1 MRTLAIKGAWIILAC
16 SAASVLAGEPIW
28 LETEQFDQSGGWT
41 ADAQFIDQMGS
52 TYLMAIG
59 LGQPVGDA
67 LTTLRPP
74 RAARYRL
81 WARTKDW
88 APKHHPGRFQIVL
101 DGRPPDHVFGESGLS
116 GWCWEDGGV
125 HQLSDEVQVQL
136 HDLTGYYARC
146 DAILLTDDL
155 SWTPPEEQ
163 EAVDRLRAQLGGASR
178 NVVQMPERDVIVVGG
193 GLAGCTAAVA
203 AARNGAST
211 VLIQNRPIL
220 GGNASTEILVPP
232 VGVWPGVYRERYPLD
247 PRETGLMEEYRT
259 AGNQRVSEGKLYSK
273 RLLRF
278 VELEPN
284 LDLYLNTH
292 ATGVEMVPPAD
303 ATSDAGRRIAAVLA
317 VDTKT
322 GRRMRFPGKIFLDS
336 SGDAVVGAAA
346 GAEFRHGKEPKSMY
360 GEPWAPETAS
370 QQTMGSGLKYFPQDT
385 GSPQPFEAP
394 PWIYRFPRCQD
405 FGPER
410 HPPLPQT
417 SAIGYQWK
425 FELGGLRDTYADA
438 EEIRDDLLRLI
449 YGLWDHTK
457 NHCDDSREKAA
468 TYKLA
473 WVGYVA
479 GKRENRRLIGD
490 YVLTQNDIGS
500 QTLFDDRVAFGGW
513 SVDDHYSAGFFH
525 DGPTGRHLD
534 HPEHHYRG
542 VPFSIPFRCLY
553 SKNVDNLLMAGRDI
567 SASHLALADTRVMLT
582 CAVIGHAAGA
592 GAAICIENTAT
603 PRVICQHH
611 IGELQQRLLKEGAHI
626 IHLEADD
633 PRDLAPRAR
642 VTASSEQTRIGGE
655 VMAAE
660 KIVNGYARAVGE
672 GIGAETNAWGADP
685 HAPGPHWVEL
695 AWPEPVALNVVHVT
709 FQTAELA
716 PKSFAVEAWQQGQW
730 TRVAEVSDNRH
741 RRHVLGL
748 DRITASKLRVTLDEP
763 AGICEI
769 RVYDEPQRLVEIA
782 RRAHHNMRLPDRGPW
797 LPWTETD
804 QFENLDGLVIDSS
817 QAIATGA
824 WTHSTWSD
832 RFILDGYLH
841 DGDTGKG
848 AKSLRFVP
856 QLAAAGKYEVRIA
869 YVAYGNRATNTP
881 ITIHTRTGAK
891 TIRINQRAEPPID
904 GLFLSLGR
912 FDLAPQTAAVEI
924 RNDQTDGYVVVD
936 AVQFIP

>member
-1 MRTLAIKGAWIILAC
+1 MRTGAIIGAWILFAC
-16 SAASVLAGEPIW
+16 SAASMRAAAPVW
-28 LETEQFDQSGGWT
+28 LETEQFDQPGGWT

-52 TYLMAIG
+52 PYLMAIG
-59 LGQPVGDA
+59 LGEPVDDA
-67 LTTLRPP
+67 LATVHVP

-88 APKHHPGRFQIVL
+88 APEHHPGRFQIVL
-101 DGRPPDHVFGESGLS
+101 DDRPVDHVFGESGLP
-116 GWCWEDGGV
+116 GWRWEDGGV
-125 HQLSDEVQVQL
+125 YQLSDEVEVRL
-136 HDLTGYYARC
+136 RDLTGYYARC
-146 DAILLTDDL
+146 DAILLSDNL
-155 SWTPPEEQ
+155 SWTPPPEQ
-163 EAVDRLRAQLGGASR
+163 EAVDELRERLGGTSR
-178 NVVQMPERDVIVVGG
+178 EVVQMPGRDVIVVGG

-203 AARNGAST
+203 AARGGAST

-232 VGVWPGVYRERYPLD
+232 VGVWPGVYRARYPLD

-284 LDLYLNTH
+284 LDLHLNTH
-292 ATGVEMVPPAD
+292 ATGVEMISSAD
-303 ATSDAGRRIAAVLA
+303 RRIAAVLA
-317 VDTKT
+317 VDVQT
-322 GRRMRFPGKIFLDS
+322 GRRMRFPGKVFLDCT
-336 SGDAVVGAAA
+336 GDAVVGMAA
-346 GAEFRHGKEPKSMY
+346 GAEYRHGKEPKSMY
-360 GEPWAPETAS
+360 DEPWAPETAS
-370 QQTMGSGLKYFPQDT
+370 KHTMGNGLKYFPQDT
-385 GSPQPFEAP
+385 GSAQPFDAP
-394 PWIYRFPRCQD
+394 PWIYKFPRCED
-405 FGPER
+405 FGRQR
-410 HPPLPQT
+410 HPPLPRT

-425 FELGGLRDTYADA
+425 FELGGLRNTYADA
-438 EEIRDDLLRLI
+438 EAIRDDLLRLI

-457 NHCDDSREKAA
+457 NHCADYKEKAA
-468 TYKLA
+468 TYQLA
-473 WVGYVA
+473 WVGHVA

-525 DGPTGRHLD
+525 DGPTGRHFD
-534 HPEHHYRG
+534 EPEHHYRG
-542 VPFSIPFRCLY
+542 RPYSIPFGCLY
-553 SKNVDNLLMAGRDI
+553 SKNVDNLLMAGRNI
-567 SASHLALADTRVMLT
+567 STSHLALANTRVMLT
-582 CAVIGHAAGA
+582 CAVIGHAAGS
-592 GAAICIENTAT
+592 GAAMCVEKTAT
-603 PRVICQHH
+603 PRNVRQHH
-611 IGELQQRLLKEGAHI
+611 IRELQQQLLKEGAHI
-626 IHLEADD
+626 IDLLADD
-633 PRDLAPRAR
+633 PRDLAPRAH
-642 VTASSEQTRIGGE
+642 VTASSEETRIGGE

-660 KIVNGYARAVGE
+660 KIINGYARAVGE
-672 GIGAETNAWGADP
+672 GIGAETNAWGANAD
-685 HAPGPHWVEL
+685 APGPHWVEL
-695 AWPEPVALNVVHVT
+695 AWQKPVALNMLHVT

-716 PKSFAVEAWQQGQW
+716 PKSFAVDAWQRDAW
-730 TRVAEVSDNRH
+730 LPIAEVSDNRH

-748 DRITASKLRVTLDEP
+748 DRITTSKLRVVLDRP

-782 RRAHHNMRLPDRGPW
+782 RRAHQNMRLVDRGPW

-804 QFENLDGLVIDSS
+804 RLDKYDGLVVDSS
-817 QAIATGA
+817 EAIATGT

-856 QLAAAGKYEVRIA
+856 KLAKAGKYEVRIA
-869 YVAYGNRATNTP
+869 YAPYANRATNTP
-881 ITIHTRTGAK
+881 ITIHTPEGSK
-891 TIRINQRAEPPID
+891 TIRINQRIQPPID

-912 FDLAPQTAAVEI
+912 FEFAPETAAVEI
-924 RNDQTDGYVVVD
+924 GNDQTDGYVVVD